1 MNVYLWS
8 TELNDV
14 ALQSTWLDAIHLGTE
29 EVWSSAP
36 STKRLSLYVETDWVP
51 SSDWEWEDYNTGECI
66 SYVDMPV
73 DYKAIRLAWN
83 ESNSYS
89 FVPQD
94 SGWNVDSSLKFSTRI
109 MGWQWVT
116 FRRIEYIPYGWI
128 AFEVDLTTTRN
139 QAIPNDETW
148 GAPQDWDKMVMVF
161 ETQTGPS
168 TFTHSNCNSVSG
180 TIYNN
185 LNTLMWGSATRY
197 NYRILGNDWYWY
209 ILWYPGSWGSN
220 QRLYWIKLDSTWAIV
235 TYTTDQVPS
244 QFTQIWMLDYFNGT
258 DESTNMFVTISNAL
272 WIQISNTQEFW
283 MCIYN
288 HLQQ

>member
-8 TELNDV
+8 TELDNV
-14 ALQSTWLDAIHLGTE
+14 ALQSTWLDAIHLGTD
-29 EVWSSAP
+29 EVWSAAP
-36 STKRLSLYVETDWVP
+36 STKRLLLYVETDLVP
-51 SSDWEWEDYNTGECI
+51 SSDWEWEDYNGQEI

-73 DYKAIRLAWN
+73 DYKAIMLTWN
-83 ESNSYS
+83 DNSYD
-89 FVPQD
+89 FIPLD
-94 SGWNVDSSLKFSTRI
+94 SNWNPVSYTEKFRAYI
-109 MGWQWVT
+109 DWRQWWVN
-116 FRRIEYIPYGWI
+116 FIGIKYVPYGWTE
-128 AFEVDLTTTRN
+128 FDVDLTTTRN

-148 GAPQDWDKMVMVF
+148 VALQDWDVMVIVF

-168 TFTHSNCNSVSG
+168 IFTHSSCNSVWSN
-180 TIYNN
+180 IYNN

-235 TYTTDQVPS
+235 TYTTDPVPS
-244 QFTQIWMLDYFNGT
+244 QFTQSWMPDYFNGT

-288 HLQQ
+288 HLQ